1 MIVPNWH
8 NGPEYTFCGYTYEYD
23 IMDDGDCRK
32 IWHEINRL
40 GWDQFGSPLFI
51 PFVKNNLI
59 LVILTLEVNYRHEK
73 NAVRLLK

>member
-32 IWHEINRL
+32 IWHQIKDSNGKDVRCPETSN
-40 GWDQFGSPLFI
+40 WSSYHYPTKDQFEDAVVDHMLRDYF
-51 PFVKNNLI
+51 
-59 LVILTLEVNYRHEK
+59 
-73 NAVRLLK
+73 NA

>member
-32 IWHEINRL
+32 IWHEIK
-40 GWDQFGSPLFI
+40 D
-51 PFVKNNLI
+51 NNGKI
-59 LVILTLEVNYRHEK
+59 QK
-73 NAVRLLK
+73 S